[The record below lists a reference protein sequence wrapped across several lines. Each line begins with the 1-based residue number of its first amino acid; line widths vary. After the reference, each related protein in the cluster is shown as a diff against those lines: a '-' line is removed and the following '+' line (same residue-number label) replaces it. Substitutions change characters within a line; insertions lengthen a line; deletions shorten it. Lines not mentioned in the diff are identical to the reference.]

1 MAEMTP
7 IRRDEAYRR
16 LGVTERD
23 TRRAPQITPQLR
35 AISKTIRRSDQP
47 NVTERIQRPGGH
59 AAPVIV
65 ERTVH
70 AAPYGPGADIAAAW
84 PHYLHAAESKDASA
98 VLDAYYSI
106 PKTFASLLPIEA
118 FCLAASVSPL
128 RILETI
134 TGTIVRLGAQA
145 STIIAAVNHP
155 RVVEKSVE
163 MALTDEGIE
172 DRTLLAKAVGFLPTP
187 KGSHVIVNAN
197 AHAEAT
203 AQSAS
208 VAAPAPENTI
218 RRLVDRLNE
227 ARGILPTGAQP
238 ALSAH
243 EVPLSDQLTH
253 THDSREEHTL
263 EIPLDYVDDNDEE
276 SD

>member
-1 MAEMTP
+1 MNNAVL
-7 IRRDEAYRR
+7 RDEAYRR

-23 TRRAPQITPQLR
+23 TLRAPQITPQLR

-47 NVTERIQRPGGH
+47 EVTERVLPSRGH
-59 AAPVIV
+59 HSPVIL
-65 ERTVH
+65 EQTRHT
-70 AAPYGPGADIAAAW
+70 APYGPGSDLLISW
-84 PHYLHAAESKDASA
+84 TQYLHAAESKDASA

-106 PKTFASLLPIEA
+106 TKTFASLLPIEA
-118 FCLAASVSPL
+118 FCLAANVSPL

-134 TGTIVRLGAQA
+134 TATIVRLGAQA

-163 MALTDEGIE
+163 MALTDDGIE

-187 KGSHVIVNAN
+187 KGSRVIVNASATAN
-197 AHAEAT
+197 SEST
-203 AQSAS
+203 AQSA
-208 VAAPAPENTI
+208 VVAPAPENTI

-238 ALSAH
+238 VLEAH
-243 EVPLSDQLTH
+243 ATPLADQIIAA
-253 THDSREEHTL
+253 HDSREML
-263 EIPLDYVDDNDEE
+263 EIPLDDPDYDEE
-276 SD
+276 E